1 MNGTPLSICGETRA
15 FDLEKVYSSRVCTR
29 SCILQA
35 GMEKTEM
42 IYGTRAVIEAIKAGK
57 EIEKVMIQS
66 SLANDLI
73 KELISTARDKQIPY
87 TFVPQEK
94 LKKLSTKN
102 HQGVICIL
110 ASVTYASLDNL
121 IDHAYSEGRE
131 PFLLILDRVTDVRN
145 FGAIARTAECAGVDG
160 IVIGEKGN
168 APITGDAMKT
178 SAGALN
184 HLAICREKDL
194 KKTMK
199 FLRENGIRIIACT
212 EKAGSSIYDVEVS
225 GPVAVIMGSE
235 EDGIADALLRDAD
248 ELVKIPMKGK
258 IGSLNV
264 SVATGVAIYEIFR
277 QRNAVGKK

>member
-1 MNGTPLSICGETRA
+1 
-15 FDLEKVYSSRVCTR
+15 
-29 SCILQA
+29 
-35 GMEKTEM
+35 M
-42 IYGTRAVIEAIKAGK
+42 IYGTRAVIEAIRAGK
-57 EIEKVMIQS
+57 EIEKIMIQS

-73 KELISTARDKQIPY
+73 KELITVARERQVPY

-94 LKKLSTKN
+94 LKKFSTKN

-110 ASVTYASLDNL
+110 ASVTYASLDN
-121 IDHAYSEGRE
+121 IIHVAYSEGRE

-199 FLRENGIRIIACT
+199 FLRENGIRIVACT
-212 EKAGSSIYDVEVS
+212 EKASQDIYDVELS
-225 GPVAVIMGSE
+225 GPVALIMGSE
-235 EDGIADALLRDAD
+235 EDGISDSLLRDAD
-248 ELVKIPMKGK
+248 ELAKIPMRGK

-264 SVATGVAIYEIFR
+264 SVATGVAIYEVIR
-277 QRNAVGKK
+277 RRTTASE

>member
-1 MNGTPLSICGETRA
+1 
-15 FDLEKVYSSRVCTR
+15 
-29 SCILQA
+29 
-35 GMEKTEM
+35 M
-42 IYGTRAVIEAIKAGK
+42 IYGTRAVMEAILAGK
-57 EIEKVMIQS
+57 EIEKIMIQS
-66 SLANDLI
+66 SLSNDLI
-73 KELISTARDKQIPY
+73 KELISLAREKHVPY

-94 LKKLSTKN
+94 LKKFSTKN
-102 HQGVICIL
+102 HQGVICLL

-121 IDHAYSEGRE
+121 IDRAYSEGRE

-168 APITGDAMKT
+168 APITGDAMTT

-194 KKTMK
+194 KKTMTY
-199 FLRENGIRIIACT
+199 LRENGIRIIACT
-212 EKAGSSIYDVEVS
+212 EKASHDIYAVQLS
-225 GPVAVIMGSE
+225 GPIALIMGSE
-235 EDGIADALLRDAD
+235 EDGISDALLRDAD

-264 SVATGVAIYEIFR
+264 SVATGVAIYEVVRTRSIPS
-277 QRNAVGKK
+277 A